1 MAVNRLESLV
11 LCGNAVAGN
20 AVTLSVRMDSN
31 LAKCQTLDSMSHLRR
46 QSHRIPRTGFQP
58 DSWQILNPDFA
69 AYGAGRL
76 RSPAGVLVR
85 RGPATAAGQ
94 AVLLER
100 PVKCAKPKAAWSM
113 PQGGTLPATMRG
125 NGIR

>member
-31 LAKCQTLDSMSHLRR
+31 SHLRR